1 MKVVCDAHLHLY
13 PCYDLG
19 RAFHCLEENLFS
31 LSPADVRTAF
41 LAERS
46 DCHFFERLRDGE
58 IVIEGRDIES
68 HDNVIAIQ
76 REGGRVWL
84 FPGRQIVTREKLE
97 VAAMG
102 AVGQVRDGMPM
113 DETLRAIL
121 ELGAVPALNWAPGKW
136 LLRRGRVARDI
147 LERTAPRDLLLCDSS
162 LRPLGWGEPA
172 LMRVAAQ
179 KGFTVVAGSDPLP
192 LAGEERQMGRYGF
205 LCDCEFDPAA
215 PAASLLGYLR
225 GGDAR
230 ISREGRRGGPLE
242 TLIRLA
248 RNECVRRTVR

>member
-19 RAFHCLEENLFS
+19 KAFHFLEENLS
-31 LSPADVRTAF
+31 SMSPAEVRTAF

-58 IVIEGRDIES
+58 IGIEGRDVER
-68 HDNVIAIQ
+68 HDNGIAIQ

-84 FPGRQIVTREKLE
+84 FPGRQIVTRERLE

-102 AVGQVRDGMPM
+102 AAGQVPDGMSM

-136 LLRRGRVARDI
+136 LCRRASVVRDI

-162 LRPLGWGEPA
+162 LRPIGWGEPA
-172 LMRVAAQ
+172 LMRIAAK
-179 KGFTVVAGSDPLP
+179 KGFTIVAGSDPLP

-205 LCDCEFDPAA
+205 LCDCEFDPVA
-215 PAASLLGYLR
+215 PAASLLGHLR
-225 GGDAR
+225 RGDAE
-230 ISREGRRGGPLE
+230 ISRTGRRGGPLE
-242 TLIRLA
+242 TFIRLA
-248 RNECVRRTVR
+248 RNECVRRTGR